1 MRPLPRSRVTDAS
14 WLVPAFAAAL
24 WFGVMATVADAPLA
38 TQRSLVFLGGPMVL
52 LAGLHARSFWFL
64 HAPERERWLP
74 LPITADR
81 HWQSAIRMHQPAFWI
96 AVLLGVVALV
106 LALGLEPTPRG
117 LPSNLGLAVEF
128 LWLAVFAALLEP
140 VAASTAALLGRRF
153 PEHGHGHELQRSLG
167 GGWTTPEAVVHLYA
181 PAFFLALATAL
192 AMPGQ
197 LSWERWLDGHPLG
210 AGAWVAALLPLPV
223 AIGLRMLAPR
233 HYRVGMWEAVAWL
246 SEATRTLAG
255 PPQPEPTPAWATKI
269 SDPWIRLLVVQF
281 WRITPLP
288 YLRLAL
294 VLGVGGVTL
303 MRADPPTGPLLAVA
317 MASIGA
323 WLVPAGAVARE
334 STNRARLCGALPL
347 SPSQRRGRPG
357 IVAATALGM
366 PVLLVLGAVAGRILI
381 S

>member
-1 MRPLPRSRVTDAS
+1 MTYAGA
-14 WLVPAFAAAL
+14 LVPAFAAAL
-24 WFGVMATVADAPLA
+24 WSGVMAMVADAPIA
-38 TQRSLVFLGGPMVL
+38 TQRSLVFLGGPLIL
-52 LAGLHARSFWFL
+52 LAGLHARSFGFL

-74 LPITADR
+74 LPIAAER
-81 HWQSAIRMHQPAFWI
+81 HWQSAVRMHVPSFGI
-96 AVLLGVVALV
+96 AVLLGILALV
-106 LALGLEPTPRG
+106 LPLGFEPTPRG
-117 LPSNLGLAVEF
+117 LPSNLGLAAEF
-128 LWLAVFAALLEP
+128 VWLAVFAGLLEP

-153 PEHGHGHELQRSLG
+153 PEHGRGHELQRSLG

-210 AGAWVAALLPLPV
+210 AGSWAAALLPVPM

-255 PPQPEPTPAWATKI
+255 PPQPEPTPAWADKI
-269 SDPWIRLLVVQF
+269 ADPWIRLVVIQF

-294 VLGVGGVTL
+294 VLGVGVVTL
-303 MRADPPTGPLLAVA
+303 TRTAPPTGPLVAVA
-317 MASIGA
+317 LACIGA
-323 WLVPAGAVARE
+323 WLVPAGAIVRE
-334 STNRARLCGALPL
+334 STNRARMCGALPL
-347 SPSQRRGRPG
+347 SPGRRQGRPG
-357 IVAATALGM
+357 GVAVVALAA
-366 PVLLVLGAVAGRILI
+366 PVMLVLGALAGRLL
-381 S
+381 SS

>member
-1 MRPLPRSRVTDAS
+1 LNQAS

-24 WFGVMATVADAPLA
+24 WSGVMAMVADAPIA
-38 TQRSLVFLGGPMVL
+38 TQRSLVFLGGPLVL

-74 LPITADR
+74 LPIAADR
-81 HWQSAIRMHQPAFWI
+81 HWESAVRMHMPAFGI
-96 AVLLGVVALV
+96 AVLLGI
-106 LALGLEPTPRG
+106 LALMLALLGVEPTPRG
-117 LPSNLGLAVEF
+117 VPSNLGLVAEF
-128 LWLAVFAALLEP
+128 VWLAVFAGLLEP

-153 PEHGHGHELQRSLG
+153 PEHGRGHELQRSLG

-210 AGAWVAALLPLPV
+210 AGSWAAALLPLPV
-223 AIGLRMLAPR
+223 AIGLRMLVAPR
-233 HYRVGMWEAVAWL
+233 HYRIGMWEAVAWL

-255 PPQPEPTPAWATKI
+255 PPQPEPTPAWAEKI
-269 SDPWIRLLVVQF
+269 SDPWIRLLVIQF

-294 VLGVGGVTL
+294 VLGVGAITL
-303 MRADPPTGPLLAVA
+303 MRTAPPTGPLVAVA
-317 MASIGA
+317 MACIGA
-323 WLVPAGAVARE
+323 WLVPTGAMLRE
-334 STNRARLCGALPL
+334 STNRARMCGALPL
-347 SPSQRRGRPG
+347 ASGRRRGRPG
-357 IVAATALGM
+357 VLAAVALAV
-366 PVLLVLGAVAGRILI
+366 PVLLVFGALTGRIL
-381 S
+381 SS